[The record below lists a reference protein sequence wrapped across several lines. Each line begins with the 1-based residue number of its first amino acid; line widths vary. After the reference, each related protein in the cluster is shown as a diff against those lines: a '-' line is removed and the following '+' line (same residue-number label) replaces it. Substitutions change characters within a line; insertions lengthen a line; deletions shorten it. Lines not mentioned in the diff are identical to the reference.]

1 MRFFLSGIVAAIL
14 LNILFILPGNAQSY
28 GLGFN
33 SHEVVQDKRTTLDLS
48 LNNVPS
54 KDNLEVSFDLSFI
67 PNHEIYFGYILRLIG
82 DDKQNI
88 DLVYDNQFNTR
99 HFKIIIG
106 ERLSKISFNI
116 DDKLLFDHW
125 NKLTLLIDYKNDKL
139 TVLSGRESFSES
151 GLHLKQSTNYKL
163 LFGANTSRQFQ

>member
-1 MRFFLSGIVAAIL
+1 MYAYQHEIFLSGTIAVIL
-14 LNILFILPGNAQSY
+14 LNILFILPANAQSY

-33 SHEVVQDKRTTLDLS
+33 SHEVVQDKRTTLALS
-48 LNNVPS
+48 LDNIS
-54 KDNLEVSFDLSFI
+54 QKDNLEVCFDLSFI

-88 DLVYDNQFNTR
+88 DLVYDNQANTR

-116 DDKLLFDHW
+116 DEKLPC
-125 NKLTLLIDYKNDKL
+125 
-139 TVLSGRESFSES
+139 FSD
-151 GLHLKQSTNYKL
+151 G
-163 LFGANTSRQFQ
+163 TS